1 VLLRVRDATVEV
13 AMQEWAQG
21 ARRLGEL
28 QLPPDRRRVVL
39 AVVDEVVDELERRVG
54 QVFTLRDL
62 AVVYSES
69 SEWVREVAQRT
80 TEHVWAHDLSVVQ
93 DAAFARF
100 ARRAADFRDR
110 E

>member
-1 VLLRVRDATVEV
+1 MRDATVEV

-21 ARRLGEL
+21 ARRLDEL
-28 QLPPDRRRVVL
+28 KLPPERRRVVL

-54 QVFTLRDL
+54 QVFTLQGL
-62 AVVYSES
+62 AAVYLDS

-80 TEHVWAHDLSVVQ
+80 TDHVWAHDLAVVQ